1 MGIFIFIL
9 LVVLIAAF
17 GFWDT
22 LAAILGATLM
32 VILMILI
39 VAVMLAMAGYMAYR
53 RSRPGTPD
61 VR

>member
-1 MGIFIFIL
+1 MGLFLFIL

-32 VILMILI
+32 VILMVLLA
-39 VAVMLAMAGYMAYR
+39 AVILAMAGYMTYR
-53 RSRPGTPD
+53 RARPGPP
-61 VR
+61 

>member
-1 MGIFIFIL
+1 MGLFLFIL

-32 VILMILI
+32 VILMVLIAAVILAI
-39 VAVMLAMAGYMAYR
+39 GGYMAVKR
-53 RSRPGTPD
+53 RWPGRP
-61 VR
+61 